1 MGTFLFNEI
10 IFGPVQSRRL
20 GTSLGINLLPL
31 DSKLCN
37 FNCLYC
43 ECGLSDDVRVE
54 KGYIF
59 SSQQIISELEK
70 SLKSFQNSGKI
81 IDTITFAG
89 NGEPTLHPEF
99 SSIIEDTVLL
109 RNKWYPRTKIAVL
122 SNATLIGRPDIREA
136 LKMVDYNI
144 LKLDSA
150 FEETIRRIN
159 CPAQNFSIQKLFSDL
174 KLFTDNL
181 TIQTLFLRGNY
192 NGFYFDNSS
201 DSEVEELLK
210 IYKELNPK
218 LVMIYTIARETP
230 IKSLEKIAVARLKEI
245 AVHIENIGLPVQ
257 ISA

>member
-31 DSKLCN
+31 NSKLCN

-43 ECGLSDDVRVE
+43 ECGLSDDVRAE
-54 KGYIF
+54 KGYVF
-59 SSQQIISELEK
+59 DSQKIKSELEK
-70 SLKSFQNSGKI
+70 SLKSFQNSGKT

-99 SSIIEDTVLL
+99 STIIEDTVSL
-109 RNKWYPRTKIAVL
+109 RNLWYPHTKIAVL
-122 SNATLIGRPDIREA
+122 SNATLIGISEIQEA
-136 LKMVDYNI
+136 LMKVDYNI

-159 CPAQNFSIQKLFSDL
+159 CPSSNFSIHKLISDL
-174 KLFTDNL
+174 KLFTENL
-181 TIQTLFLRGNY
+181 TIQTLFLRGNQ
-192 NGFYFDNSS
+192 NGFYFDNSN
-201 DSEVEELLK
+201 DTEVEELVK
-210 IYKELNPK
+210 VYDELRPK

-230 IKSLEKIAVARLKEI
+230 IKNLEKIDLKRLKEI
-245 AVHIENIGLPVQ
+245 ATRVESLGLPVQ